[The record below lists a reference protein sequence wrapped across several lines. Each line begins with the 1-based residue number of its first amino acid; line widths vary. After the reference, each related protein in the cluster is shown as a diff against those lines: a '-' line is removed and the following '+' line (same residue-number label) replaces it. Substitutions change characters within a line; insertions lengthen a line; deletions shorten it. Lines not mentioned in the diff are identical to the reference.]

1 MTAPVTRRQLL
12 QTSGAAALGLG
23 LAASGR
29 GYGRAAAQPTGDIE
43 FWSRETQDNGV
54 RQPLIEERLAAFDAA
69 NGTSSTAQFMV
80 FQESIEKTQAAL
92 AAGTAPDLGQQGP
105 DVSLG
110 FAAGGRLAPIDDIY
124 ARLQPGFLPLQR
136 EAFVEYEGS
145 TYAVPWYME
154 TRSLFYHT
162 DLFEEAGVQPPITW
176 DEWLAAAQALTKGDD
191 QYGFILPAEGLGMG
205 QLWIPLASSA
215 GGDLLDA
222 DGLVQANTDPFRQSL
237 QFLSDFYAAG
247 VMPEATPTYKA
258 NDVTQLFLLKKS
270 AMILSNGAILQS
282 VATQAPQVRETLGC
296 VLVPVPVSGAVSR
309 SFLGGFELFVFADGQ
324 NPDGAKALLE
334 FLFEPEWYAS
344 YVSATNGS
352 ALPSTSAAAALPIF
366 QEDPILATLIEQEA
380 TAVRY
385 GGPTFGNAPFI
396 GEAEGAMLFAQPAID
411 VLTGTKTVDDAVL
424 FLDTELKKLAGQA

>member
-1 MTAPVTRRQLL
+1 MTASVTRRQLL
-12 QTSGAAALGLG
+12 QTTGAVALGLG
-23 LAASGR
+23 LAGGAR
-29 GYGRAAAQPTGDIE
+29 RRHAAAQPTGDIE
-43 FWSRETQDNGV
+43 FWSRETQDNGI

-162 DLFEEAGVQPPITW
+162 DLFEEAGVQPPVTW
-176 DEWLAAAQALTKGDD
+176 DEWLAAAQALTKGDE

-205 QLWIPLASSA
+205 QLWVPLASSA

-222 DGLVQANTDPFRQSL
+222 QGLVQANTDPFRQSL

-282 VATQAPQVRETLGC
+282 IATQAPQVRETLGC
-296 VLVPVPVSGAVSR
+296 VLVPVPTAGAVSR
-309 SFLGGFELFVFADGQ
+309 SFLGGFELFVFAESQ

-344 YVSATNGS
+344 YIAATNGS

-385 GGPTFGNAPFI
+385 GGPTYGNAPFI

-411 VLTGTKTVDDAVL
+411 VLTGTKTVDEAVL